1 MYGLFAGT
9 KKVAIVEGWLFVEQ
23 GSALRKIEGCPA
35 YDLYE
40 KSEIFWSPRSKSW
53 APRATALLELSCGG
67 GLNVEYIIIGIIA
80 IRFAYTTD
88 HKMK

>member
-23 GSALRKIEGCPA
+23 GSALRKTEGCPA

-40 KSEIFWSPRSKSW
+40 KSEIF
-53 APRATALLELSCGG
+53 
-67 GLNVEYIIIGIIA
+67 
-80 IRFAYTTD
+80 
-88 HKMK
+88 